1 MGKRQTH
8 LDKAIAN
15 IDEKIRALQLAREHL
30 AEELDTRRQGTRKRA
45 SPRAAAPAENSTGH
59 LVE

>member
-30 AEELDTRRQGTRKRA
+30 KKEREAKKATSKRTTRRQFAT
-45 SPRAAAPAENSTGH
+45 AATG
-59 LVE
+59 E